1 MHRKDQAIVMKAR
14 DANRREGREPAGSVP
29 LLKAVLAAMLP
40 LAFVIA
46 TLTALVPALAGR

>member
-1 MHRKDQAIVMKAR
+1 MEAPTKTR
-14 DANRREGREPAGSVP
+14 RREGREPVGSVQ
-29 LLKAVLAAMLP
+29 LVKAVLAAMLP